1 MVTWGWLLSWG
12 EPHIYTVAQRV
23 FLITLAL
30 LKAAMRF
37 SATTWQQLKKSKGSI
52 DDDFEIGIYFSAFL
66 IAVVK

>member
-37 SATTWQQLKKSKGSI
+37 SATTWQQLKKSNLDLPLKR
-52 DDDFEIGIYFSAFL
+52 
-66 IAVVK
+66 